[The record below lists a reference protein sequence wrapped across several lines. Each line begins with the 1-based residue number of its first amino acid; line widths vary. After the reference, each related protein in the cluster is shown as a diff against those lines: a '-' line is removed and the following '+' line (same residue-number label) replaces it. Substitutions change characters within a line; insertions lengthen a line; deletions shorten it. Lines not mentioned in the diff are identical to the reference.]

1 MIIKQENV
9 NFIAVDWSVG
19 SWQLPMFAMLE
30 VESVAL
36 IVSDFVRNLTSLY
49 GIPAKDMHVI
59 GHSLGGRVAG
69 KVGASLKPKLGRI
82 TGNVGLFNI
91 KKKTQDNWV
100 QLAWYY
106 SHY

>member
-1 MIIKQENV
+1 M

-36 IVSDFVRNLTSLY
+36 IVSDFICNLTILY
-49 GIPAKDMHVI
+49 GIPARDIHVI

-69 KVGASLKPKLGRI
+69 KVGANLDPKLGRI
-82 TGNVGLFNI
+82 TGIRVFPKRNRNGMNSENLLNLI
-91 KKKTQDNWV
+91 N
-100 QLAWYY
+100 
-106 SHY
+106 H